1 MVPSVFNIE
10 KIFQRRVFRN
20 VGTHAILEYRP
31 TKGLPFSLLLLRWI
45 ACSWQVLRS
54 WRSLLL
60 AKSFWTKPVSLFTS
74 VRADVSCVGGS
85 TADKSNGTPKNGTLR
100 NRAWATAIF
109 SAMLLIPLNLQL
121 RVEAAPVDE
130 TTPVTQT
137 VRTYSAQVPI
147 SPNDPIDSS
156 ASTTTTTIDPVS
168 ATTATTCPASAAET
182 LVSDLG
188 SVSAL
193 PDEVQEQLSEGTKLE
208 SEQRWTEA
216 LNLYEEALHRYPKVP
231 QIRQCFNRCRCHH
244 ELARRYV
251 DPSFRESIRTS
262 SPQATL
268 RIYEEVL
275 SKISTYYVEM
285 PSWNE
290 LFGRASQAFDWAL
303 DDPQFRHVWPQLTD
317 ENIRIFRAGRGEW
330 MKGLPLNRQSDVI
343 VAARQMGD
351 LVEKQLQL
359 PMQAMLFEFIA
370 GTVGTLD
377 PYSAFLTPNQL
388 RDLFGQIDGNFVGI
402 GVELRIF
409 SDRLVVTRVLPE
421 SPAQKGGVLVGDRL
435 VSVDGYRW
443 NEMTIEQLANRL
455 QGLSG
460 SSVRVELDRENESV
474 RSVTLQRERV
484 EVPSVEDMKFIDSAQ
499 GIAYL
504 KLTGFQRTT
513 RRDLENA
520 LWSLY
525 REGMRALVIDVR
537 GNPGG
542 LLPASVEAV
551 DLFVRQGTIV
561 STRGRN
567 PSEDVVYDAREPNTW
582 RVPLIV
588 LVDENSASASEIFA
602 GAIHQLGRGT
612 IVGTR
617 SYGKGSV
624 QSVVP
629 LLTCGAGLRLTTAR
643 FYSPKGEA
651 YQDMGVSPDVLVH
664 TAAKPLT
671 SRVDPSTNRGTDTVA
686 TESAANAPVTAG
698 NGEPTMDAALNV
710 AAEAANAAEAN
721 QSPRVAELSPQRI
734 PMQSDPVIVAAI
746 ECFTRQ
752 QAERLSEA
760 KTSSVP

>member
-1 MVPSVFNIE
+1 MLPFMYDVKKTFSCRVFQNTRTRTTFAYWLIQWMCSCAHPFSVFLRPCRSSCLW
-10 KIFQRRVFRN
+10 QLSLAVLLVLSGSPHVQSQ
-20 VGTHAILEYRP
+20 VGASP
-31 TKGLPFSLLLLRWI
+31 N
-45 ACSWQVLRS
+45 
-54 WRSLLL
+54 
-60 AKSFWTKPVSLFTS
+60 
-74 VRADVSCVGGS
+74 
-85 TADKSNGTPKNGTLR
+85 DKS
-100 NRAWATAIF
+100 
-109 SAMLLIPLNLQL
+109 
-121 RVEAAPVDE
+121 APV
-130 TTPVTQT
+130 VQT
-137 VRTYSAQVPI
+137 VRNVPQTA
-147 SPNDPIDSS
+147 NTTNVFVNETHETVERTSS
-156 ASTTTTTIDPVS
+156 AASSTAV
-168 ATTATTCPASAAET
+168 ET
-182 LVSDLG
+182 LVSDFG
-188 SVSAL
+188 SVEAL
-193 PDEVQEQLSEGTKLE
+193 PDEVREQLAEGTRLE
-208 SEQRWTEA
+208 SELRWTEA
-216 LNLYEEALHRYPKVP
+216 LNLYEETLHRYPKVP
-231 QIRQCFNRCRCHH
+231 QIRQSFNRCRCHH

-262 SPQATL
+262 SSQATL

-275 SKISTYYVEM
+275 SKISNYYVET
-285 PSWNE
+285 PSWND
-290 LFGRASQAFDWAL
+290 LFERASQAFDWAL

-317 ENIRIFRAGRGEW
+317 ENIRVFRAGRGEW

-402 GVELRIF
+402 GVELHIF
-409 SDRLVVTRVLPE
+409 SDRLVVTRVLPG

-443 NEMTIEQLANRL
+443 NEMTIEQLAGRL

-460 SSVRVELDRENESV
+460 SSVRVELDRENETV
-474 RSVTLQRERV
+474 RGVTLQRERV
-484 EVPSVEDMKFIDSAQ
+484 EVPSIEEMKFIDPSQ

-542 LLPASVEAV
+542 LLPASVDAV

-612 IVGTR
+612 IIGTR

-664 TAAKPLT
+664 TAAKP
-671 SRVDPSTNRGTDTVA
+671 SVSSVPSTNRETTNA
-686 TESAANAPVTAG
+686 TTEPYANAVVANATTNATMANTASVAES
-698 NGEPTMDAALNV
+698 GEPQMNAALNL
-710 AAEAANAAEAN
+710 AAEAADAADAG
-721 QSPRVAELSPQRI
+721 QSSQAIVSPQRI

-760 KTSSVP
+760 KSSSVP